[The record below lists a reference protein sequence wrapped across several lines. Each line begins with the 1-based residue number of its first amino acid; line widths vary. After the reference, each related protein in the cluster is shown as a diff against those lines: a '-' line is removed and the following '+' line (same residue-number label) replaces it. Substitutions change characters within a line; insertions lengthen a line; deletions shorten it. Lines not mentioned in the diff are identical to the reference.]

1 MEGALNTIQF
11 LCLHTFLKSDA
22 SPNPKTI
29 DMMILPKSVYKRFIT
44 LDNMMFVFVLFICLI
59 ICVAYMMLVFILV
72 I

>member
-44 LDNMMFVFVLFICLI
+44 LDNMIVFVLLICLI